1 MPIPKSILKFLDKN
15 KIKYEII
22 KHRIVYTAYDKA
34 ATLGLK
40 PQQVAKTVI
49 INLDNK
55 DHALALIPANKNLDK
70 KKFLKIVN
78 AWKAK
83 QVAADSHGRI
93 RIARDRRTSARYS
106 RADFAKEQWMKKV
119 LRGIKLGAT
128 PPFGVLYKLPTF
140 IDNALTNQPKLIV
153 NAGDY
158 QNSLKI
164 TPAALFKLDK
174 TVTKGSFSQAKK

>member
-1 MPIPKSILKFLDKN
+1 MPIPKTILKFLDKN
-15 KIKYEII
+15 KIKYENI
-22 KHRIVYTAYDKA
+22 KHRVVYTAYDKA

-49 INLDNK
+49 VNLDKK
-55 DHALALIPANKNLDK
+55 DHALALIPSNKNLDK
-70 KKFLKIVN
+70 KKLLALINKERQ
-78 AWKAK
+78 KAK
-83 QVAADSHGRI
+83 LPNFRKI
-93 RIARDRRTSARYS
+93 
-106 RADFAKEQWMKKV
+106 DFADEQWMKKT
-119 LRGIKLGAT
+119 LKGIKLGAT

-140 IDNALTNQPKLIV
+140 IDNSLANQPKLII